1 MKVDTVLFRDSLWYD
16 FVWTDYVSTCFLPGY
31 CGQNKDANVA
41 FTIGATKPFAYG
53 LILADPQEQH
63 GRHLVRKELLPCA
76 ATNV

>member
-16 FVWTDYVSTCFLPGY
+16 FIWTDYVSTRFLLGY
-31 CGQNKDANVA
+31 CGQNRDANVVL
-41 FTIGATKPFAYG
+41 TIGATKPFAYG

-63 GRHLVRKELLPCA
+63 NHHLVRKELSPCA